1 MTAIPGASSSIRS
14 AAAGPA
20 TGYDS
25 TRYDLA
31 AESVSTWLRTEF
43 PGHSIRR
50 RWRFIGERWLF
61 QLEPLVRG
69 GPVHEL
75 QLGIDLLCSLR
86 DGVVIELIDAGVAQ
100 HLRQDPNA
108 TYQFGL
114 PDGLCRLWSM
124 RERMASAMVTKPDFH
139 WHGDTALI
147 ELGTRR
153 IIIRPDLRRAARQ
166 TAKPRQRPRWFVIEE
181 SQCLGS
187 IEQSDGPH
195 RDEEIWAGIE
205 KWLAR

>member
-1 MTAIPGASSSIRS
+1 MTATLGAISSVRS
-14 AAAGPA
+14 APA
-20 TGYDS
+20 TATGEPDS
-25 TRYDLA
+25 ARCDLA
-31 AESVSTWLRTEF
+31 AESVSIWLRSELPSHT
-43 PGHSIRR
+43 IRR

-61 QLEPLVRG
+61 QLEPILRD
-69 GPVHEL
+69 GPAHEL
-75 QLGIDLLCSLR
+75 QIGIDVLRSLR
-86 DGVVIELIDAGVAQ
+86 DGIVAELIHAGVAQ
-100 HLRQDPNA
+100 RLRQDPNA
-108 TYQFGL
+108 AYQFEV

-124 RERMASAMVTKPDFH
+124 RERMATAMIPKPDFH

-153 IIIRPDLRRAARQ
+153 IVIRPDLRRAARQ

-187 IEQSDGPH
+187 IEQPDGPH
-195 RDEEIWAGIE
+195 RDEEIWAGIA